1 MTTNLSP
8 KEEITTKYYNKRVT
22 ELLSMTKKELAEYI
36 ASLEVEFMDLSDSVL
51 DDDYPDMAVHGV
63 QSNLDKLDNNALKLL
78 KALDEVD
85 EETGLKLF
93 HALWKYRTV

>member
-1 MTTNLSP
+1 
-8 KEEITTKYYNKRVT
+8 
-22 ELLSMTKKELAEYI
+22 MTKEELAEYI
-36 ASLEVEFMDLSDSVL
+36 ASLEVEFMDLSDNVL

-78 KALDEVD
+78 KGLDEVD